1 MTTHANCPSCQSH
14 SRISALSFAAEPLPA
29 GNTVRLWAR
38 CAACDTYYQHDFQ
51 IDSGVDLAALQFDV
65 QSAPDD
71 NSVIRVK
78 ATLEDEDG
86 RAYVYDFS
94 FVKAWGEN
102 DGSLIWS
109 LPP

>member
-1 MTTHANCPSCQSH
+1 
-14 SRISALSFAAEPLPA
+14 
-29 GNTVRLWAR
+29 
-38 CAACDTYYQHDFQ
+38 
-51 IDSGVDLAALQFDV
+51 V

-86 RAYVYDFS
+86 RAYVYDFP
-94 FVKAWGEN
+94 FVKAWNEH

-109 LPP
+109 LPS